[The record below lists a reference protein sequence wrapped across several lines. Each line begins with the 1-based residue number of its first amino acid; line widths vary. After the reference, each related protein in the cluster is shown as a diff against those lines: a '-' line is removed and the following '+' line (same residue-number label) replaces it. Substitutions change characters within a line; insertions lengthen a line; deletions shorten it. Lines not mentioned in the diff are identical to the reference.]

1 VKTLVG
7 KEFTFP
13 VTVEFEDVDSYR
25 IAHHVRFVLFLER
38 ARVHYFAELGFAF
51 HDNEFN
57 AVLYHLD
64 VQYKK
69 PAFLLDR
76 LEVSVHV
83 QSIDT
88 YRLVLGYK
96 VKRGDEL
103 IAKASTT
110 LAFVETATKRLIPV
124 PGVFLR
130 GREPRD

>member
-1 VKTLVG
+1 
-7 KEFTFP
+7 
-13 VTVEFEDVDSYR
+13 
-25 IAHHVRFVLFLER
+25 
-38 ARVHYFAELGFAF
+38 
-51 HDNEFN
+51 
-57 AVLYHLD
+57 